1 MWHEND
7 KELSSISY
15 SGATKVYKRL
25 PQQNMWHNNNAE
37 DLLRSINNCCHNTKM
52 WHEYE
57 KEFYSIFYSCATN

>member
-1 MWHEND
+1 MPQHEND
-7 KELSSISY
+7 KEFSSISY

-52 WHEYE
+52 WHVPQW
-57 KEFYSIFYSCATN
+57 KITKRH